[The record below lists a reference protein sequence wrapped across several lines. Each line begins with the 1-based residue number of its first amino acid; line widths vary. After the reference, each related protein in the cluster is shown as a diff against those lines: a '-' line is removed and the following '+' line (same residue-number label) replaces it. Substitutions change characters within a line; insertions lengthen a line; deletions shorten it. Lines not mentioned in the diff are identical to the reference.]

1 MPMIEANVPV
11 MFDMKT
17 VAKILSVS
25 RSTVYQL
32 LKSGELKAVRVGRVR
47 RVSQNQLVEYIMKLE
62 EKEDNWLLADYNSDP
77 NTNDICIGGD
87 LVLITVNS
95 KFYWADHQER
105 QRTELVAN
113 SGEVAC
119 RARVGRNLLCEFTAV
134 AP

>member
-1 MPMIEANVPV
+1 LCLGDHRRPQLLIERTENMPMIEANVPV

-62 EKEDNWLLADYNSDP
+62 ENEEK
-77 NTNDICIGGD
+77 
-87 LVLITVNS
+87 
-95 KFYWADHQER
+95 
-105 QRTELVAN
+105 
-113 SGEVAC
+113 
-119 RARVGRNLLCEFTAV
+119 
-134 AP
+134 

>member
-17 VAKILSVS
+17 VSRILSVS

-62 EKEDNWLLADYNSDP
+62 KNEEK
-77 NTNDICIGGD
+77 
-87 LVLITVNS
+87 
-95 KFYWADHQER
+95 
-105 QRTELVAN
+105 
-113 SGEVAC
+113 
-119 RARVGRNLLCEFTAV
+119 
-134 AP
+134 

>member
-32 LKSGELKAVRVGRVR
+32 LKTKELDSVRVGRVR

-62 EKEDNWLLADYNSDP
+62 QKEEN
-77 NTNDICIGGD
+77 
-87 LVLITVNS
+87 
-95 KFYWADHQER
+95 
-105 QRTELVAN
+105 
-113 SGEVAC
+113 
-119 RARVGRNLLCEFTAV
+119 
-134 AP
+134 

>member
-1 MPMIEANVPV
+1 MSISQPRRHQLLIERTNNMPMIEVNVPV

-62 EKEDNWLLADYNSDP
+62 DKEDNWVLSDYSAKK
-77 NTNDICIGGD
+77 
-87 LVLITVNS
+87 VS
-95 KFYWADHQER
+95 
-105 QRTELVAN
+105 
-113 SGEVAC
+113 
-119 RARVGRNLLCEFTAV
+119 
-134 AP
+134 

>member
-1 MPMIEANVPV
+1 MSISHHRGQQPLIERTKTMPMIEANVPV

-62 EKEDNWLLADYNSDP
+62 GQEDNWVLSDYS
-77 NTNDICIGGD
+77 
-87 LVLITVNS
+87 
-95 KFYWADHQER
+95 
-105 QRTELVAN
+105 
-113 SGEVAC
+113 
-119 RARVGRNLLCEFTAV
+119 ARRVS
-134 AP
+134 

>member
-1 MPMIEANVPV
+1 MSISHHRRTQLLIERANNMPMIEANVPV

-62 EKEDNWLLADYNSDP
+62 ENEEN
-77 NTNDICIGGD
+77 
-87 LVLITVNS
+87 
-95 KFYWADHQER
+95 
-105 QRTELVAN
+105 
-113 SGEVAC
+113 
-119 RARVGRNLLCEFTAV
+119 
-134 AP
+134 

>member
-17 VAKILSVS
+17 VSKILSVS

-62 EKEDNWLLADYNSDP
+62 EKEDNWVLSDYS
-77 NTNDICIGGD
+77 
-87 LVLITVNS
+87 
-95 KFYWADHQER
+95 
-105 QRTELVAN
+105 AN
-113 SGEVAC
+113 KIS
-119 RARVGRNLLCEFTAV
+119 
-134 AP
+134 

>member
-1 MPMIEANVPV
+1 MSISHHRRTQLLIERTNNMPMIEANVPV

-62 EKEDNWLLADYNSDP
+62 EKEDNWVLSDYS
-77 NTNDICIGGD
+77 
-87 LVLITVNS
+87 
-95 KFYWADHQER
+95 
-105 QRTELVAN
+105 
-113 SGEVAC
+113 
-119 RARVGRNLLCEFTAV
+119 ARLEN
-134 AP
+134 

>member
-17 VAKILSVS
+17 VSRILSVS

-62 EKEDNWLLADYNSDP
+62 ETEDNGVLSDYS
-77 NTNDICIGGD
+77 
-87 LVLITVNS
+87 
-95 KFYWADHQER
+95 AR
-105 QRTELVAN
+105 
-113 SGEVAC
+113 
-119 RARVGRNLLCEFTAV
+119 RAS
-134 AP
+134 

>member
-17 VAKILSVS
+17 VSRILSVS

-62 EKEDNWLLADYNSDP
+62 ETEDGWVLSDYSA
-77 NTNDICIGGD
+77 
-87 LVLITVNS
+87 
-95 KFYWADHQER
+95 K
-105 QRTELVAN
+105 
-113 SGEVAC
+113 
-119 RARVGRNLLCEFTAV
+119 RVS
-134 AP
+134 

>member
-32 LKSGELKAVRVGRVR
+32 LKTKELDSVRVGRVR

-62 EKEDNWLLADYNSDP
+62 QKEED
-77 NTNDICIGGD
+77 
-87 LVLITVNS
+87 
-95 KFYWADHQER
+95 
-105 QRTELVAN
+105 
-113 SGEVAC
+113 
-119 RARVGRNLLCEFTAV
+119 
-134 AP
+134 

>member
-1 MPMIEANVPV
+1 MAIGDDRNIYLPRERRNDMPMIEANVPM

-62 EKEDNWLLADYNSDP
+62 QIEDNWVLSDYSAKK
-77 NTNDICIGGD
+77 
-87 LVLITVNS
+87 VS
-95 KFYWADHQER
+95 
-105 QRTELVAN
+105 
-113 SGEVAC
+113 
-119 RARVGRNLLCEFTAV
+119 
-134 AP
+134 